1 MTFHITGLARQYSS
15 YLQFAQSRYRQDK
28 EFLFRTQVWIQRVKL
43 WKKLIYFVKFWNW
56 TLSYNPPGK
65 LTSTLIDDKN
75 WPLMENIPSLVDIF
89 WIIYLVWVGVQIFE
103 HLDICIFKRKWP
115 RSYWA
120 VTPILDI
127 LTCIFELVFRFF
139 NT

>member
-1 MTFHITGLARQYSS
+1 M
-15 YLQFAQSRYRQDK
+15 
-28 EFLFRTQVWIQRVKL
+28 
-43 WKKLIYFVKFWNW
+43 KKLIYFVKFWNW

-65 LTSTLIDDKN
+65 LTLTLIFDKN
-75 WPLMENIPSLVDIF
+75 WPLMENISSLVEIF
-89 WIIYLVWVGVQIFE
+89 WLVYLVWVGVQIFE

-127 LTCIFELVFRFF
+127 LTCIFELVLRFF
-139 NT
+139 NIKIYVIESFIGVARQCNEEHPCSIILRRHMRPGNQWKQ